1 MLVILGHKLNIIYR
15 ESIFAKAKIGSFLN
29 ILQKRYKYNKIIT
42 KMFTEMKSYAIVY
55 SRKKINNLFDL
66 FINNQK
72 GANM

>member
-1 MLVILGHKLNIIYR
+1 M
-15 ESIFAKAKIGSFLN
+15 
-29 ILQKRYKYNKIIT
+29 T
-42 KMFTEMKSYAIVY
+42 SYAIVY